1 MRWKLLPVLPAVLL
15 TMSLTGC
22 QDGVAGL
29 KRALP
34 PLPSVCKPV
43 DPPEI
48 PRGTDARVALAKVG
62 AAFLKANGHLAACR
76 DYYEFVRARYAKG

>member
-1 MRWKLLPVLPAVLL
+1 M
-15 TMSLTGC
+15 MSLTGC

-34 PLPSVCKPV
+34 PLPASCKPV
-43 DPPEI
+43 DPPVI

-62 AAFLKANGHLAACR
+62 AAFLQANGHLSACR
-76 DYYEFVRARYAKG
+76 DWYEAVRAQFAKG